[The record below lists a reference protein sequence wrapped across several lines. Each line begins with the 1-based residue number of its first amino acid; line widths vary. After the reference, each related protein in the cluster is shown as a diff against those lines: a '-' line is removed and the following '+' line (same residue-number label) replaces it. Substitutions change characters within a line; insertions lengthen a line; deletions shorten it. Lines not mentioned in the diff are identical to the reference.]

1 LRVRKKEGRKD
12 GAMRNHAILFL
23 LPILALMSEA
33 GPAEFE
39 SKGILRYPI
48 LHERMRFGEP
58 GQVVRYSVSPSD
70 LWKADVELN
79 GRVFKDALSGH
90 IVPYDSEFTVSWT
103 YVRLQR
109 AEFLSGSNLL
119 EDSKYRYQ
127 LARNVLKSFPSHPL
141 SEELHAL
148 LCEYAETLESF
159 EGNGK
164 TRYKESI
171 RLLEEYLA
179 KYPGGRHRDRLEWK
193 LVQLRNYWYE
203 FEGHAGPPI
212 TQARA
217 YEKYLSERPE
227 SEVAND
233 IRLTIAKLYRIA
245 HEYIE
250 HARHERYKDGFTE
263 DDGRRFNVRSIEI
276 YEELLKSQDLRTRER
291 ARVALY
297 NMRHNRRVSL
307 NANEW

>member
-1 LRVRKKEGRKD
+1 VRK
-12 GAMRNHAILFL
+12 HAILFL
-23 LPILALMSEA
+23 LPILALMSET

-39 SKGILRYPI
+39 SKGILKYPI
-48 LHERMRFGEP
+48 LHEQIWFGEA
-58 GQVVRYSVSPSD
+58 GQVVRYSISPSD
-70 LWKADVELN
+70 PWKADVELD
-79 GRVFKDALSGH
+79 GRVFKDAGSGH
-90 IVPYDSEFTVSWT
+90 IVPYDPEFTVSWA
-103 YVRLQR
+103 YVHLQR
-109 AEFLSGSNLL
+109 EGFLSGSNLL

-127 LARNVLKSFPSHPL
+127 LARNVLKPFPSHPL

-148 LCEYAETLESF
+148 LCEYAERLESF
-159 EGNGK
+159 EGDGK
-164 TRYKESI
+164 TQYKESI

-179 KYPGGRHRDRLEWK
+179 KYPTGTHRDRLEWK

-217 YEKYLSERPE
+217 YEKHLSERPE

-233 IRLTIAKLYRIA
+233 IRLTVAKLYRIA

-250 HARHERYKDGFTE
+250 HARHERFKDGFTD
-263 DDGRRFNVRSIEI
+263 DDGQRFHEKSVEI
-276 YEELLKSQDLRTRER
+276 YGELRKSPDLRTRET